1 MERVGLDLAVLDQE
15 EKKTQQCQEAFS
27 YKDVVSC
34 NVRPFPRG
42 TFKITHYS
50 NHQPFYEMRNDG
62 TGKPYDNI
70 LQLRAAKNKN
80 FVATKDFSFVKE
92 LWILRYEDMIRKG
105 TVEVIRQIEKATGI
119 EARCKVSPPQLNR
132 KKRELI
138 PEEMDYLR
146 ANLDW
151 EAEMMIGYSMDG
163 LIDSNSSIYSIHAS

>member
-1 MERVGLDLAVLDQE
+1 MERVGLDLVDLNQE
-15 EKKTQQCQEAFS
+15 EKRTQQCQEAFS

-34 NVRPFPRG
+34 NVRPFPEG
-42 TFKITHYS
+42 FFKTTHYS

-92 LWILRYEDMIRKG
+92 LWILRYEDMLRRG
-105 TVEVIRQIEKATGI
+105 TGEVIKKLEKATGT
-119 EARCKVSPPQLNR
+119 EARCKASPPQLNR

-138 PEEMDYLR
+138 HEEKDYLK
-146 ANLDW
+146 ANVDW
-151 EAEMMIGYSMDG
+151 EAEMMIGYSVDG
-163 LIDSNSSIYSIHAS
+163 FMDSNSSIYSIHAS